1 MKISNFNI
9 GDKAQVRQKITKQI
23 IKDFSVISK
32 DTNPIHL
39 DNGYAKKTIFKKNIA
54 HGLLVASYISSAL
67 GTKIPG
73 PGAIYLSQNLLFIRP
88 VFIDDEITAE
98 VEIISIRKSKN
109 IITLRTT
116 CFNQKQEEVISGE
129 AVLKI
134 I

>member
-9 GDKAQVRQKITKQI
+9 GDKAQVRQKITKKI
-23 IKDFSVISK
+23 IKDFSIISK

-39 DNGYAKKTIFKKNIA
+39 DSEFAKKTIFKKSIA

-88 VFIDDEITAE
+88 VFINDEITAE

-109 IITLRTT
+109 TITLRTT
-116 CFNQKQEEVISGE
+116 CFNQKKEEVITGE